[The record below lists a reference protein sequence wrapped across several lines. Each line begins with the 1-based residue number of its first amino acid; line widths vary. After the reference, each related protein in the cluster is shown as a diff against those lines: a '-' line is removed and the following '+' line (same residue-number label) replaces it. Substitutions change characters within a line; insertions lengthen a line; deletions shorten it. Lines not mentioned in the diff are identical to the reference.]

1 MGINPKQPSSGV
13 DKNPANDA
21 FLRKLM
27 EEVEANIGNEQFSV
41 EELADRMCMS
51 RSHLHRKLKQ
61 TTGQSVN
68 QFIRE
73 YRLQQAIILLREEDK
88 TVSQVAFE
96 VGFGSPSY
104 FTTCFAEYYGYPPG
118 EARYRLNQSGRPDSP
133 SAPPVSKD
141 RGHTRRINRIVVGG
155 FVLLCLAIVVLL
167 YRQLTADS
175 PNPEG
180 TGAPGSKSIA
190 VLPFRH
196 LNVDSENEYFSE
208 GVVEAINRHLSG
220 IGDLKVISLTSTDR
234 YRESNKSAREIG
246 KELNVSNLLEGSIQ
260 REEDMVRIEVRL
272 IDAGTEGQ
280 VWAENYDRELE
291 DIFKTQG
298 EIAEKVVLALKARLS
313 PEEKAVFDQSLTGN
327 AEAYDLYLK
336 GKYEYRTYTRN
347 GNHRALQYFTEAVA
361 IDPNYAPA
369 HAGLGVSYISKASI
383 FGTEMSALEALALA
397 KPHLDKALE
406 LDPNLVEAHI
416 WNGFYLLYNN
426 WDFEGAE
433 QEYRR
438 AIVTDDPDALAI
450 YADFLN
456 FIRRHQEA
464 LEISERLDQTNPY
477 YPNSRKILAL
487 YYSGRYDEA
496 VEFARQRMVLFNN
509 YLTLDNFG
517 FVMLNTGNY
526 QEAISLFSRALEIEG
541 IRYPRILGWMGA
553 AHARAGQEGEALKIL
568 EELKAKRKQTD
579 AGSLAY
585 FIAVI
590 YAALDDKTS
599 TLKWLQQ
606 AYNDHEMEIPWLKS
620 EPQFYPLHEDPAFQE
635 LLNKVGF
642 P

>member
-1 MGINPKQPSSGV
+1 MGIEPKPSSGV
-13 DKNPANDA
+13 SKNPANDA
-21 FLRKLM
+21 FLRKLT
-27 EEVEANIGNEQFSV
+27 EEVEANMRNEQFSV

-61 TTGQSVN
+61 STGQSVN

-73 YRLQQAIILLREEDK
+73 HRLQRAMLILREGDK

-104 FTTCFAEYYGYPPG
+104 FTTCFTEYYGYPPG
-118 EARYRLNQSGRPDSP
+118 EARYRLNDSIQP
-133 SAPPVSKD
+133 GDPSKD
-141 RGHTRRINRIVVGG
+141 QRPKGRSHTKSINKVAVGA
-155 FVLLCLAIVVLL
+155 LAILGLVIALLL
-167 YRQLTADS
+167 YRQLTINS
-175 PNPEG
+175 FNHNE
-180 TGAPGSKSIA
+180 TGISGSKSIA
-190 VLPFRH
+190 VLPFRD
-196 LNVDSENEYFSE
+196 LNADQENEYFSE

-220 IGDLKVISLTSTDR
+220 IGDLRVISLTSTDR
-234 YRESNKSAREIG
+234 YRESDKSAREIG
-246 KELNVSNLLEGSIQ
+246 NELNVSNLLEGSIQ
-260 REEDMVRIEVRL
+260 RDEDMVRIEVRL
-272 IDAGTEGQ
+272 IDAITEGQ

-298 EIAEKVVLALKARLS
+298 EIAEKVVFALKARLS
-313 PEEKAVFDQSLTGN
+313 PEEKAAFSQNLTGN

-347 GNHRALQYFTEAVA
+347 GNHRALEYFKQAVA
-361 IDPNYAPA
+361 LDPNYAPG

-383 FGTEMSALEALALA
+383 FGTEMSALEAMALA
-397 KPHLDKALE
+397 KPHLDRALE
-406 LDPNLVEAHI
+406 LDPDLEDAHI

-433 QEYRR
+433 QEYKR
-438 AIVTDDPDALAI
+438 AIVTDNSDALAI

-456 FIRRHQEA
+456 FVRRHEEA
-464 LEISERLDQTNPY
+464 LEISERLHQTNPY
-477 YPNSRKILAL
+477 YPNSRKILSL
-487 YYSGRYDEA
+487 YYLGRYDEA
-496 VEFARQRMVLFNN
+496 EEFARQRMLLFNN

-517 FVMLNTGNY
+517 FLMLNTGNY
-526 QEAISLFSRALEIEG
+526 QEAINLFSRALEIEG

-606 AYNDHEMEIPWLKS
+606 SYDDHEMEIPWLIS
-620 EPQFYPLHEDPAFQE
+620 EPQFYSLHGDPTFQE